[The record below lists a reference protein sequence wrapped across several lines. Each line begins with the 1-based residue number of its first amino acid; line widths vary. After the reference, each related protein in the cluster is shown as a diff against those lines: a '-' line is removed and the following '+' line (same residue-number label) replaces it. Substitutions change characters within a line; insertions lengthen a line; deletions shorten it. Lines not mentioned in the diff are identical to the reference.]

1 MENGIVKSFDD
12 AKGYGWIVPSDGTKD
27 LFVHRRNIM
36 GDNLTTLPVDAKVT
50 FEPRTNDKGLE
61 AINVSLSK

>member
-1 MENGIVKSFDD
+1 MENGIVKSFDE

-27 LFVHRRNIM
+27 LFVHQRNIM
-36 GDNLTTLPVDAKVT
+36 GDNVRTLPLDAKVT
-50 FEPRTNDKGLE
+50 FESRTNDKGLE